1 MNSKR
6 PTSAQTYAENV
17 VAALDSLIAAEPTAE
32 YSTSEVAD
40 LLFERPA
47 TLRSALNEYLYKL
60 RMQSLLRR

>member
-6 PTSAQTYAENV
+6 PTPAQSYAENV
-17 VAALDSLIAAEPTAE
+17 VAALDSLIAAEPTNE
-32 YSTSEVAD
+32 YSTSEVVD
-40 LLFERPA
+40 LILERPA